1 MQIRFLG
8 ILFLFLTNLTLAQT
22 KFSRGQVTDSASYY
36 LDEANKYLYNDFNR
50 AERNLDKAKTF
61 VSDNDVI
68 DLDLKAELNRK
79 YAIAYYVKGEYYL
92 SYFHFLEAEKL
103 FRETEN
109 WDGIGKCL
117 NGLGLIQQ
125 GIDRHKEAVDYFKQA
140 IDYYN
145 LAEDEYAA
153 APAVINL
160 GVSEL
165 QTGELQ
171 KAEVTLDSALS
182 LAIASGRKDIEHL
195 TLNQLGNLAYEKD
208 QIKTALNYYQSVLN
222 DSVESNNWEK
232 SFSYY
237 GLAKTNL
244 ALNNLERAED
254 FGLQA
259 LGFGKSNASFFEL
272 ERITGVLFDIYEAKG
287 DLAKAVEFSKENKA
301 YRDSLYNQKR
311 IRAINLLNLE
321 QKEED
326 NRRLRS
332 EKMEKDKELSKNK
345 LIIGVL
351 LCVGFILKVILFF
364 RIKSYRQKEK
374 FRKTL
379 EEKNRLILQKNN
391 VITERNEE
399 LAKINKSKDRLFS
412 ILSHD
417 LKSPIGSIQKL
428 LELIKTGEFTEKEQA
443 ELLDEMLKQVSATS
457 TMLQN
462 LLQWA
467 NSQLEGSKMY
477 IEEVILAKRVKEIME
492 AHYLVAKSKNIQII
506 HEIPSNLSPIFV
518 DNGHLSIILHNL
530 ISNAIKFTHP
540 GREIKI
546 HYEEEAKCVFF
557 KIRDGGD
564 GISEARIEQ
573 IKNFNTQI
581 MSELGTEME
590 TGTGIGLLLVKQFLM
605 LNNAR
610 LEIKSYPGEGSEFII
625 CFRKNND

>member
-1 MQIRFLG
+1 MRIRFLG
-8 ILFLFLTNLTLAQT
+8 IFFLFLTKLALAQSD
-22 KFSRGQVTDSASYY
+22 FSQEQIADSASFY
-36 LDEANKYLYNDFNR
+36 LKEANEFIFNDFKL
-50 AERNLDKAKTF
+50 AKSKLDKAKTF
-61 VSDNDVI
+61 IAQSDDAN
-68 DLDLKAELNRK
+68 LKGKLQHR
-79 YAIAYYVKGEYYL
+79 YAVAFYVKGEYYL
-92 SYFHFLEAEKL
+92 SLSHFLEAEKL
-103 FRETEN
+103 FREAEN
-109 WDGIGKCL
+109 WEGIGKCL

-125 GIDRHKEAVDYFKQA
+125 GIDRHNEAIEYFKQA

-153 APAVINL
+153 APAIINL

-165 QTGELQ
+165 QSGELESA
-171 KAEVTLDSALS
+171 KVTLDSALT
-182 LAIASGRKDIEHL
+182 LAVASKRKDIEHL

-208 QIKTALNYYQSVLN
+208 QIKTAQNYYQSVLN
-222 DSVESNNWEK
+222 DTVAPNNWEK
-232 SFSYY
+232 AFSYY
-237 GLAKTNL
+237 GLARTNL
-244 ALNNLERAED
+244 ALNNLDTAEE
-254 FGLQA
+254 FGLKA
-259 LGFGKSNASFFEL
+259 LGFGKTNASFFEL

-287 DLAKAVEFSKENKA
+287 ELENAVLFSKENKA
-301 YRDSLYNQKR
+301 YRDSLYDQKR

-332 EKMEKDKELSKNK
+332 EKMQKDKELSKNK
-345 LIIGVL
+345 LIIAILLFAGFVL
-351 LCVGFILKVILFF
+351 LLVLFF

-379 EEKNRLILQKNN
+379 EEKNRLILQKND

-467 NSQLEGSKMY
+467 NSQLEGAKMY

-492 AHYLVAKSKNIQII
+492 AHYLVAKSKNIQIT

-540 GREIKI
+540 GSEIKI
-546 HYEEEAKCVFF
+546 HYAEEPKCVLF

-590 TGTGIGLLLVKQFLM
+590 TGTGIGLLLVKQFLT

-610 LEIKSYPGEGSEFII
+610 LEIKSYPGEGSEFIV